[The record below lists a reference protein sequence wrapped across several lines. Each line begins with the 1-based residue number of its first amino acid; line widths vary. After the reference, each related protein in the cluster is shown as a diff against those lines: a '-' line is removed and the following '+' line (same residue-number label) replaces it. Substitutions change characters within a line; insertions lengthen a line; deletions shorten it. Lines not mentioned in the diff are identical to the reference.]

1 MTTEQDVE
9 TYEVGFSTEKLQ
21 HIFYI
26 SCPDAADAKTFAH
39 AVFHYYETPE
49 QWGKKRLVTTIAKV
63 KIGSCLPD
71 CLHVTWQGK
80 KELVM
85 REDDEKSHEIVR
97 GIIRQTVDDG
107 CIPMAI
113 YDGESNTMTVYAT
126 KKRELAPQVGG
137 KSVVTSFSQ
146 FGGSPNKNY

>member
-1 MTTEQDVE
+1 MTVEQDVE

-26 SCPDAADAKTFAH
+26 SCPDVADAKTFAH

-49 QWGKKRLVTTIAKV
+49 EWGKKRLVTTIAKV

-71 CLHVTWQGK
+71 CLHVTLHGK

-85 REDDEKSHEIVR
+85 REEDEKSHEAVR
-97 GIIRQTVDDG
+97 EMIRQAVDDG

-113 YDGESNTMTVYAT
+113 YDPESNTMTVYAT
-126 KKRELAPQVGG
+126 KKRELAPQAGG

-146 FGGSPNKNY
+146 FGGSLNKNY